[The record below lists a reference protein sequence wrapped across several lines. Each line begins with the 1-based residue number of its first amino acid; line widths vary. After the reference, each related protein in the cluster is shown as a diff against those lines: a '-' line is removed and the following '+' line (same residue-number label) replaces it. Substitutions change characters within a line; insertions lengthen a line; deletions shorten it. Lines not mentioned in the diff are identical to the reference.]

1 MLRRLSLSGLLWLL
15 LADTAYAEDV
25 RYFAVWSYAQNAP
38 AEEVAAD
45 DRSGRTLGYW
55 ALEFDVEGRVL
66 GGVYHGA
73 DGTAWLSIR
82 YALEDGRVY
91 ADIFA
96 PDGSYRTRKS
106 TNLSSR
112 LPSWPGPR

>member
-1 MLRRLSLSGLLWLL
+1 MLRRLPVSGRLWLIW
-15 LADTAYAEDV
+15 AEAAYPEAV

-45 DRSGRTLGYW
+45 DRAGRTLGYW
-55 ALEFDVEGRVL
+55 ELEFDGEGQVL
-66 GGVYHGA
+66 GGVYHGS

-112 LPSWPGPR
+112 LPKWPVPR